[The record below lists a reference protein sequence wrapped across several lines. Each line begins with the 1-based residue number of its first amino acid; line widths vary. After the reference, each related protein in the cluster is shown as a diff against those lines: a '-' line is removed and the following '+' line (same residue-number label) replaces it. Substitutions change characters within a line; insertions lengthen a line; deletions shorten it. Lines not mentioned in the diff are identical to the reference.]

1 MKIKLYLS
9 SLALVLFALI
19 GGGSFSGEEIGTFFT
34 ILLVVVGIT
43 IVAAMITSAVQSK
56 NKKKRLQ
63 MIKEDEQQSTDFD
76 RSVFIGDDRCKLYF
90 DASKKKVMIMRVMTE
105 GIKKNMWMI
114 LSTLVRVLLHIPPP
128 HFIFMTQQGGNCC
141 LVLIMISTLFI
152 K

>member
-9 SLALVLFALI
+9 SLALVLFALL

-76 RSVFIGDDRCKLYF
+76 RSVFIGDDTP
-90 DASKKKVMIMRVMTE
+90 ASASIRMT
-105 GIKKNMWMI
+105 MMI

-128 HFIFMTQQGGNCC
+128 HFIFMTQQGGNCY

>member
-9 SLALVLFALI
+9 SLALVLFALL

-63 MIKEDEQQSTDFD
+63 MIKEDEQ
-76 RSVFIGDDRCKLYF
+76 
-90 DASKKKVMIMRVMTE
+90 
-105 GIKKNMWMI
+105 
-114 LSTLVRVLLHIPPP
+114 
-128 HFIFMTQQGGNCC
+128 
-141 LVLIMISTLFI
+141 
-152 K
+152 